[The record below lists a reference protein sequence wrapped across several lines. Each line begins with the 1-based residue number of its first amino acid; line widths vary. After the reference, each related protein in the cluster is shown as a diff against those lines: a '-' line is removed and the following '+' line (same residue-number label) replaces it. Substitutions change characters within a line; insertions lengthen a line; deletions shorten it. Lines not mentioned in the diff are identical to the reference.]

1 MELALV
7 ILERYFNTPE
17 MGGKILTQFGLVKN
31 TVFLLGVI
39 VLVLAQEKPFLRHA
53 SSTAWH
59 WGPLP

>member
-7 ILERYFNTPE
+7 ILERNFNNPK
-17 MGGKILTQFGLVKN
+17 MGEKTLTQFRLVKN

-39 VLVLAQEKPFLRHA
+39 VVLAQEKPFLRHA